1 MLDMIIDAI
10 QKLTRSYRN
19 NKETKSLNEIQV
31 DIFAAVANGDEVGVR
46 HAAMQGQDVN
56 AKRNDGVT
64 PLVLACSH
72 HVVGVVAALLE
83 LGADPDLPTND
94 NTVPYDHAKGDLE
107 LEWLLH
113 AARRRRGTRSQIRN
127 IETGPIKSG
136 ISFDLSEF
144 LDTAELELPVGGMK
158 YLRNH
163 LEKSLGI
170 EQAQDVER
178 QLASTNFR
186 VLYEQLFA
194 SEALGTAY
202 LTSDCKTF
210 RSPMSLGRYA
220 VDLSRRKQF
229 DLVEQS
235 KNMYEITDELLW
247 TLLPEELFTNRPKRI
262 CEIGGAWGATI
273 KHFAER
279 FSPDIYYNFEPDRH
293 YAQWAAERFGTVTMA
308 VDGETLRGVAD
319 DSIDLVLANNVLIFV
334 PPIKVWSYLR
344 EMRRVIRK
352 NGLIFFNALLS
363 DELTEQDLDMYL
375 NEYFPKRT
383 IQIVPGDLIK
393 RIFIEPSFVSMPIP
407 TKNKYNKEYRL
418 YKRIE

>member
-1 MLDMIIDAI
+1 MLDMIIDAV

-31 DIFAAVANGDEVGVR
+31 DIFAAIANGDEAGVR

-56 AKRNDGVT
+56 AQRNDGVT

-113 AARRRRGTRSQIRN
+113 AARRRRGTRSQVRN
-127 IETGPIKSG
+127 IDNGPIKSG

-144 LDTAELELPVGGMK
+144 LDTAELKLPVGGMK

-170 EQAQDVER
+170 EQAQAVER

-194 SEALGTAY
+194 SEALGAAY

-247 TLLPEELFTNRPKRI
+247 TLLPEELFTNPPKRI

-273 KHFAER
+273 RHFTAR
-279 FSPDIYYNFEPDRH
+279 FSPEVYYNFEPDRH
-293 YAQWAAERFGTVTMA
+293 YAEWACQRFGAIKMP
-308 VDGETLRGVAD
+308 VDGETLQGILD
-319 DSIDLVLANNVLIFV
+319 ELIDLVVANNVFIFV
-334 PPIKVWSYLR
+334 PPLKVWSYLR
-344 EMRRVIRK
+344 EMRRVIRRG
-352 NGLIFFNALLS
+352 GLIFFNAVLS
-363 DELTEQDLDMYL
+363 DELSEQDLDMYL
-375 NEYFPKRT
+375 DEYFPRRT
-383 IQIVPGDLIK
+383 IQMVPGDLVK
-393 RIFIEPSFVSMPIP
+393 RIFPEASFVSLPIP
-407 TKNKYNKEYRL
+407 AEKKYNKEYRL
-418 YKRIE
+418 YKRMK